1 MASDYEISHWTT
13 AHTAA
18 GNSRD
23 TAAAITVN
31 NQGATR
37 KAVINALARS
47 GYPLIERSAWHAKP
61 PRGALRESHWDYHDI
76 VLHHAGR
83 SYSCGSPSIQQMQRV
98 QAEDMGRSPPFDDA
112 GYHYAISCQG
122 EIYEA
127 RDVRFTGEHVAGD
140 NTGKLGIVLLADL
153 VQAGEAYDQEYSR
166 LSLPNK
172 LKNIGGILTDRV
184 VVWHDEP
191 THRQITACRA
201 LCSVLMDFFHIE
213 RLGGHREYQ
222 QLATHKGRAC
232 PGNLGMDVVKLL
244 RTELSLSAPQANGS

>member
-1 MASDYEISHWTT
+1 MTFDYGIRHWTR
-13 AHTAA
+13 AHSAA
-18 GNSRD
+18 GNTRD
-23 TAAAITVN
+23 TATAISVN

-37 KAVINALARS
+37 QAIINALARS
-47 GYPLIERSAWHAKP
+47 GYPLVERSAWHAKP
-61 PRGALRESHWDYHDI
+61 PRGVLRESHWDYHDV

-83 SYSCGSPSIQQMQRV
+83 SYSCGSPSIQEMQRL
-98 QAEDMGRSPPFDDA
+98 QAEDMGRIPPFNDA

-153 VQAGEAYDQEYSR
+153 VQAGEAYEQEYSR
-166 LSLPNK
+166 LSLLNK
-172 LKNIGGILTDRV
+172 LINIGGIVTDRAV
-184 VVWHDEP
+184 FWHDEP
-191 THRQITACRA
+191 TGPQIGACRA
-201 LCSVLMDFFHIE
+201 LCRVLMDFFNIA

-232 PGNLGMDVVKLL
+232 PGNLGMDVVKRL
-244 RTELSLSAPQANGS
+244 RSELSLSAPRANGS